1 MITPWPRSL
10 LWRTVLLIAA
20 LLIAAQLTALLL
32 VRLSDRG
39 PRAQEGAQQVAS
51 IVQLARAALTSTAP
65 DKRRELLAQLT
76 AREGI
81 RIYAEGEGDPPE
93 IASQASWLPLLQD
106 ELHRSLGPATRYRF
120 VPSHGGNL
128 WVSFSV
134 KGDHFWAVVPSR
146 QLEHPFPLRWLGW
159 VTAVLAFAMFGAYA
173 LVSRINGPLRAL
185 AGAAVRLGR
194 GEAVDR
200 LHEDGP
206 AEIRALTRAFNQMA
220 TDLAHL
226 DADRTLMLA
235 GVSHDLR
242 TPLSRLRV
250 ELEML
255 PPDTPGRAAMIQD
268 IEDMDAVLGQFLAYA
283 QGSTAEREKTVE
295 LNALAQAATERYE
308 RMDKRIMLDLGQV
321 PPLPLRQTAITRAIT
336 NLLDN
341 AFKYGQRPEQ
351 SVAEVTLRT
360 ARERDQ
366 VRVSVLDRGP
376 GIPESE
382 LARLKKP
389 FTRLDSSRS
398 NAAGSGLGLAIV
410 DRIARQH
417 GGRLWLRARAG
428 GGLDATVELPVQ
440 KASV

>member
-1 MITPWPRSL
+1 MTAWPRSL

-20 LLIAAQLTALLL
+20 LLMAAQLTALLL
-32 VRLSDRG
+32 FRLSDRL
-39 PRAQEGAQQVAS
+39 PRAEEAAQHIAS

-93 IASQASWLPLLQD
+93 IASQSSWLPLLQD

-120 VPSHGGNL
+120 VPSQGGNL

-134 KGDHFWAVVPSR
+134 NRDHFWIVLPRR
-146 QLEHPFPLRWLGW
+146 QLEHPFPWRWLGW
-159 VTAVLAFAMFGAYA
+159 GTAVFAFAMLGAYA

-185 AGAAVRLGR
+185 AAAAVRLGR
-194 GEAVDR
+194 GEAVAR

-226 DADRTLMLA
+226 DSDRTLLLA

-255 PPDTPGRAAMIQD
+255 SPDASGRTAMIQD
-268 IEDMDAVLGQFLAYA
+268 IEDIDAILGQFLAYA
-283 QGSTAEREKTVE
+283 QAGAAEPEKTVE
-295 LNALAQAATERYE
+295 LNALAHAATERYE
-308 RMDKRIMLDLGQV
+308 RIDKKVVLDLGQV
-321 PPLPLRQTAITRAIT
+321 PPLPLRATAMTRLIT

-341 AFKYGQRPEQ
+341 AFKYGRRPEQ
-351 SVAEVTLRT
+351 SAAEVTLQT
-360 ARERDQ
+360 AHERGR

-389 FTRLDSSRS
+389 FTRLDTSRS

-417 GGRLWLRARAG
+417 GGHLWLTARAG
-428 GGLDATVELPVQ
+428 GGLDATVELPIAQ
-440 KASV
+440 RPI